1 MEDIDEV
8 EEVLARIP
16 PTPTPTAP
24 RERPPNSNSSV
35 NPGPDPMEVS
45 VREEEEVKT
54 FMNTTCRCQLHR
66 GEPCSNQFGL
76 TNVMKTRMESMELSR
91 NELDMVLL
99 GQIMACSNHSGG
111 VVV

>member
-24 RERPPNSNSSV
+24 RKRPPNSNSSV
-35 NPGPDPMEVS
+35 NPGSDPMEVT

-54 FMNTTCRCQLHR
+54 FMKATCGCQQH
-66 GEPCSNQFGL
+66 
-76 TNVMKTRMESMELSR
+76 
-91 NELDMVLL
+91 
-99 GQIMACSNHSGG
+99 
-111 VVV
+111 

>member
-35 NPGPDPMEVS
+35 NPGPDPDCE
-45 VREEEEVKT
+45 
-54 FMNTTCRCQLHR
+54 R
-66 GEPCSNQFGL
+66 GG
-76 TNVMKTRMESMELSR
+76 
-91 NELDMVLL
+91 
-99 GQIMACSNHSGG
+99 GQDVYEHHLWMSTAQRRTML
-111 VVV
+111 